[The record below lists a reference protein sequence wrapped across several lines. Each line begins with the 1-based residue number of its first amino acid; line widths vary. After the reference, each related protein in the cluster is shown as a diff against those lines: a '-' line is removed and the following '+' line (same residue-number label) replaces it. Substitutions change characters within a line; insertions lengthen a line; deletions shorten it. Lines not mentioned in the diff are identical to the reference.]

1 MMMNGH
7 SVFVRTEAGQQ
18 AVRDPQSE
26 LPRSV
31 RALLF
36 SIDGRSTA
44 ASYVELLPNFGN
56 VYALLDFLHQA
67 GYIAEKRPS
76 RRRSAAQ
83 VGDSQREAADSR
95 GGGAPSQQFQATN
108 TPSRLQDS
116 RQADLADDSRF
127 SNTQQPGGARNSSAA
142 GVGGLLRKMFG
153 RKPGKPRVAND
164 AQRFGSPSQGFL
176 GSTQQGPLSRSGP
189 ASNLSD
195 SQFLNDPRQ
204 PSFSGGSSF
213 YPTTTGVTQLPALDE
228 REPVGVPLDLML
240 PDPAA
245 VATDHE
251 AARLQAARDLM
262 ADFLHAYLPAIAHDA
277 CLSINDLRTNE
288 QMLASLPDYS
298 QLVSRT
304 GGMGAAH
311 LAQLHS
317 TLGLA

>member
-1 MMMNGH
+1 MMNER

-18 AVRDPQSE
+18 AVRDPKSE

-76 RRRSAAQ
+76 RRRSAVQA
-83 VGDSQREAADSR
+83 GDSQSDAADSR
-95 GGGAPSQQFQATN
+95 GGGAPSLQFQATN

-127 SNTQQPGGARNSSAA
+127 SNTQQPGGALNSSAA

-153 RKPGKPRVAND
+153 RKPRPADD
-164 AQRFGSPSQGFL
+164 AQRLGSPSQGFL
-176 GSTQQGPLSRSGP
+176 GSTQLGPLSRSGP
-189 ASNLSD
+189 ASNTLTD

-213 YPTTTGVTQLPALDE
+213 YPTTTGVTQLPPLDE
-228 REPVGVPLDLML
+228 TLPAGTPLDLML
-240 PDPAA
+240 PDPA
-245 VATDHE
+245 VAADNE

-277 CLSINDLRTNE
+277 CLSINDLHTHE
-288 QMLASLPDYS
+288 QVLASLPDYS

-304 GGMGAAH
+304 GDMGAAH
-311 LAQLHS
+311 LAQLHL